1 MEYFPGLRYDLSM
14 LLAGRDPTEAAYTAL
29 YRASVANRRPSIVLA
44 DQDFAVVDE
53 FSGSRTKTH
62 ALVSRLEAA
71 GRVRRVRRGAYTL
84 VDPAGNTRTTA
95 LDLVAA
101 LTPKPYLVTA
111 GAALQFHELTDQ
123 HFRLIV
129 VLTNTQLRGW
139 TYRGQQMK
147 YVRTDRRLAGASA
160 RSRRTPA
167 AIARPEIAIAD
178 SLDHPSWGVT
188 LAQVS
193 EAIDRMRDRD
203 RGFPDLLAT
212 EVAEH
217 YGHAL
222 ARRLGVLI
230 TALAGQNA
238 ARAFLP
244 LRGASKT
251 ATKLLAGGP
260 DTGPLDTTWGVRIN
274 VDLNIVTQ
282 HRR

>member
-1 MEYFPGLRYDLSM
+1 MPTTS
-14 LLAGRDPTEAAYTAL
+14 RDPEEAAYTAL
-29 YRASVANRRPSIVLA
+29 YRASVMAGRPGIILA
-44 DQDFAVVDE
+44 DKDFETLDQLA
-53 FSGSRTKTH
+53 GSRTRSR
-62 ALVSRLEAA
+62 ALVSRLEKA
-71 GRVRRVRRGAYTL
+71 GRARSVRRGAYTL
-84 VDPAGNTRTTA
+84 VDAAGNTRATA

-111 GAALQFHELTDQ
+111 GAALQFHDLTDQ

-129 VLTNTQLRGW
+129 VLTNTQLRNW
-139 TYRGQQMK
+139 NYRGQQIK
-147 YVRTDRRLAGASA
+147 YVRTNRRLAGLST

-167 AIARPEIAIAD
+167 AIATPAIAIAD

-188 LAQVS
+188 LAQVA
-193 EAIDRMRDRD
+193 EAIDRMRNRD
-203 RGFPDLLAT
+203 RGFPDVLAS

-244 LRGASKT
+244 LRGRSKT
-251 ATKLLAGGP
+251 AAKLLASGP

-274 VDLNIVTQ
+274 VNLSIATQ
-282 HRR
+282 HRA

>member
-1 MEYFPGLRYDLSM
+1 M
-14 LLAGRDPTEAAYTAL
+14 RDPTEAAFSAV
-29 YRASVANRRPSIVLA
+29 YRASALAGRPGIMVAYE
-44 DQDFAVVDE
+44 DFATLDAI
-53 FSGSRTKTH
+53 SGSRAKTR
-62 ALVSRLEAA
+62 ALVSRLEKA
-71 GRVRRVRRGAYTL
+71 GRARSVRRGAYTL
-84 VDPAGNTRTTA
+84 VDAAGNTPATA

-111 GAALQFHELTDQ
+111 GAALQFHDLTDQ

-129 VLTNTQLRGW
+129 VLTGTQLRAW
-139 TYRGQQMK
+139 AYRGQQIK
-147 YVRTDRRLAGASA
+147 YVRTGRKLASAAA

-167 AIARPEIAIAD
+167 SIATPTIAIAD

-188 LAQVS
+188 LAQVA

-203 RGFPDLLAT
+203 RGFPDALAS
-212 EVAEH
+212 EVAHH

-244 LRGASKT
+244 LRGRSKT
-251 ATKLLAGGP
+251 PAKLLAGGP
-260 DTGPLDTTWGVRIN
+260 DSGPIDTTWGVRIN
-274 VDLNIVTQ
+274 VNLNIATQ
-282 HRR
+282 HRA

>member
-1 MEYFPGLRYDLSM
+1 MQTQ
-14 LLAGRDPTEAAYTAL
+14 GRDLEEAAYTVL
-29 YRASVANRRPSIVLA
+29 YRASAGDRRPGIVLA
-44 DQDFAVVDE
+44 DKDFTVLDE
-53 FSGSRTKTH
+53 ISGSRTRTH
-62 ALVSRLEAA
+62 GLVTRLEQA

-84 VDPAGNTRTTA
+84 VDAAGNTRATA
-95 LDLVAA
+95 LDLIAA
-101 LTPKPYLVTA
+101 LTPRPYLVTA
-111 GAALQFHELTDQ
+111 GAALQFHDLTDQ

-129 VLTNTQLRGW
+129 VLTNTQMRGW
-139 TYRGQQMK
+139 AYRGQQIK
-147 YVRTDRRLAGASA
+147 YVRTDRQLAGAAS
-160 RSRRTPA
+160 RSRKTPA
-167 AIARPEIAIAD
+167 AIARPAIAIAD

-203 RGFPDLLAT
+203 RGFPDVLAT
-212 EVAEH
+212 EVAEQ
-217 YGHAL
+217 YGHSV

-260 DTGPLDTTWGVRIN
+260 DTGALDTTWGVRIN
-274 VDLNIVTQ
+274 VDLNIATQ
-282 HRR
+282 HRG